1 MFYIRPSVSKN
12 YDQYK
17 ADYIK
22 LYIDTIMPIV
32 IKEDPSRPFL
42 PSSPSNGPK
51 TVKEDWIST
60 DPQDLHFGDG
70 ELKNPSCNDISI
82 LLIVI

>member
-1 MFYIRPSVSKN
+1 MFTSSIRPAVAKN

-17 ADYIK
+17 ADYVK

-32 IKEDPSRPFL
+32 IREDPSRPFL
-42 PSSPSNGPK
+42 PSSPSNGPESANEGWVAK
-51 TVKEDWIST
+51 

-70 ELKNPSCNDISI
+70 KYKYPYICIFYSI
-82 LLIVI
+82 